1 MDAEAKPQARMVVLR
16 GADRSSRVLEFHT
29 DTRSPKW
36 LELSADPHATVL
48 GFCAQTR
55 LQFRLQGMVELH
67 GSASDLSKAA
77 WDRLPTWSRMTYAG
91 GPPGDEHAFEA
102 INELVLSKPADEAE
116 GKAHF
121 GLLIFRV
128 RMLDWFQLRRQDN
141 RRALFTYDEA
151 GALAACRWVNP

>member
-36 LELSADPHATVL
+36 LELSANPHVTVL

-67 GSASDLSKAA
+67 GSGSDLAKAA
-77 WDRLPTWSRMTYAG
+77 WVRLPTWSRMTYSG
-91 GPPGDEHAFEA
+91 GPPGDERAFEA
-102 INELVLSKPADEAE
+102 INESVPSRLADEAE
-116 GKAHF
+116 GEAHF

-141 RRALFTYDEA
+141 RRALFTYDET
-151 GALAACRWVNP
+151 GALAACRWLNP